1 MKDSFLATRVCHLF
15 CDPTKMTTKQRGNFT
30 LLMMKGI
37 GGKSL
42 QISIVRKHTGAE
54 KWRKEV
60 TDDVGGGQRRR
71 QQDSCTPPCRTR
83 GGSGLADTV
92 RGRGR
97 RHSRRWSEG
106 DGPAAHGTAS
116 SQQQACSQGY
126 ARRWRVQCNASR
138 AGASPLILESS
149 CDAGSLPTSHL
160 TWPAS
165 LLNMKR
171 KRSSDIW
178 KKKSLVWIKDTD
190 KFGGRILHNKNI

>member
-71 QQDSCTPPCRTR
+71 QQDSCTPSLQNQRGLRPCRHREGQRQETQPPLKWGGRTGGTR
-83 GGSGLADTV
+83 NSQF
-92 RGRGR
+92 
-97 RHSRRWSEG
+97 
-106 DGPAAHGTAS
+106 PAAGLQPGVRPQMEGS
-116 SQQQACSQGY
+116 
-126 ARRWRVQCNASR
+126 VQCLQSRGFASNTGVLVR
-138 AGASPLILESS
+138 CRLTADLPPDLTSLTLKYEKKTIIRHLEKKVS
-149 CDAGSLPTSHL
+149 GM
-160 TWPAS
+160 
-165 LLNMKR
+165 NKR
-171 KRSSDIW
+171 YR
-178 KKKSLVWIKDTD
+178 
-190 KFGGRILHNKNI
+190 